1 MPVNEFTNND
11 LSVGATVVT
20 SNNLGMLTQTGEIAI
35 EQSNVNLNS
44 QLLGPQP
51 PDMMTSIF
59 DPISSNIPLKLKE
72 SIWHGEYVELNLML
86 KSNQTLLNE
95 LSTVGNL
102 AVKEGSLSVVHSKS
116 SPIRNMHVWTS
127 TFMVYASIMVEKW
140 PKRGLNI

>member
-1 MPVNEFTNND
+1 MPVNESTNND
-11 LSVGATVVT
+11 LSVGTSAAN

-44 QLLGPQP
+44 KFLGPKP

-72 SIWHGEYVELNLML
+72 NIWHGEFVELNLML

-102 AVKEGSLSVVHSKS
+102 AVKEGSLSVVHSNS
-116 SPIRNMHVWTS
+116 SPIRNIHVWAS
-127 TFMVYASIMVEKW
+127 AFMVYACIMLENGQK
-140 PKRGLNI
+140 GA